1 MTDVTT
7 AINYST
13 FGNFLLAM
21 AFENNIRGSL
31 TAADKLMQNGGAQSK
46 TTAAMILFCNIVS
59 MGTIATFACLRP
71 FNPMNCVFLGELTNI
86 FFHIYLVSFCEYT
99 SVFYST
105 PAELNTHVLSA
116 AFLLFKTWIITSKN
130 VWFLGLSI
138 ILILLRTAFAL
149 FDLRVSYYQVVAGT
163 TTCTLTSDT
172 TSPIAYVSADIL
184 ADVICTIAACIMA
197 YTHQTNVNLRNVFA
211 IFATEN
217 VLRSGFMLA
226 DNLLNL
232 YLYTVGSMNP
242 AIYFCY
248 GLQMYV
254 TAQALNSEF
263 IWVGART
270 RAVVDAMAR
279 MDDGS
284 RKGGRRDVEERM
296 PTVGSTESGSGS
308 SSYTVDGQM
317 TSQNSGF
324 RVMKIYN
331 H

>member
-7 AINYST
+7 ALNYST
-13 FGNFLLAM
+13 FGSFLLAM

-31 TAADKLMQNGGAQSK
+31 TAVDKLMQNGGAQSK

-71 FNPMNCVFLGELTNI
+71 FNPLNCVLLGELTNI
-86 FFHIYLVSFCEYT
+86 FFHIYMVSF
-99 SVFYST
+99 S
-105 PAELNTHVLSA
+105 

-130 VWFLGLSI
+130 AWFLGLSI
-138 ILILLRTAFAL
+138 ILLLLRTAFAL

-172 TSPIAYVSADIL
+172 ASPIAYVSADII
-184 ADVICTIAACIMA
+184 ADLICTVAACIMA
-197 YTHQTNVNLRNVFA
+197 YTHQTNLDLRNVFA
-211 IFATEN
+211 VFATEN

-232 YLYTVGSMNP
+232 YLYTVGSTNP

-263 IWVGART
+263 NWVGART

-279 MDDGS
+279 MDES
-284 RKGGRRDVEERM
+284 NKGRDAERM
-296 PTVGSTESGSGS
+296 VTVGSE
-308 SSYTVDGQM
+308 SSYTMDGQM